1 MTNAASLDRS
11 LIAALILFAAIG
23 GLTATD
29 IASDPA
35 EGTPSS
41 HIVFAALAMA
51 IALSGAA
58 VGQQFE
64 RWGLTLAAFFFDD
77 LLLAIGPA
85 RSRPKGET
93 K

>member
-23 GLTATD
+23 GLMATD

-35 EGTPSS
+35 EGTSSS

-64 RWGLTLAAFFFDD
+64 RWGLTLAAFCFED
-77 LLLAIGPA
+77 LLLPIGPA
-85 RSRPKGET
+85 HSRPRGET